1 MLSENTD
8 MLSSKLENL
17 EEYINNLDEYR
28 EIDSEKIMKD
38 KLIFRYLTRTL
49 YLAVDTMLDIGCYI
63 IGSERLENPG
73 DNSQIIKILVEDNI
87 IKENEDNYIKLA
99 EFRNSIVNEA
109 KDRDPE
115 ILLMI
120 IKENLS
126 DLKSIFWWFKEYID

>member
-1 MLSENTD
+1 MRLENAEVVKN
-8 MLSSKLENL
+8 KLEYL
-17 EEYINNLDEYR
+17 EEYINDLENYKDLET
-28 EIDSEKIMKD
+28 EKAKED
-38 KLIFRYLTRTL
+38 KLILRYLTRTL
-49 YLAVDTMLDIGCYI
+49 YLALDTMLDIGRYI
-63 IGSERLENPG
+63 ISSERFEYSGN
-73 DNSQIIKILVEDNI
+73 NSQIIKILVEDNI